1 MGVCLLNTRQYAAA
15 RTYYKKAELNA
26 LNLQDSVNVAY
37 LMLQIGISYS
47 NTQNTANAILYTHNA
62 LKYDPNLH
70 RQQLDSARYYLKKAS
85 VSTDDSE
92 KLQAQYYKQLYQIA
106 ELKKDYQSALNHYK
120 KYTTYITDYQLNKT
134 EERIDNIVNRHH
146 QKKWQRENRR
156 LVRQRMLLV
165 NGSLVLALQLKQQAT

>member
-1 MGVCLLNTRQYAAA
+1 M
-15 RTYYKKAELNA
+15 
-26 LNLQDSVNVAY
+26 
-37 LMLQIGISYS
+37 
-47 NTQNTANAILYTHNA
+47 
-62 LKYDPNLH
+62 
-70 RQQLDSARYYLKKAS
+70 
-85 VSTDDSE
+85 STDDSE

-165 NGSLVLALQLKQQAT
+165 NGSLVLALLFILLATYIGILLKKDGKNT

>member
-1 MGVCLLNTRQYAAA
+1 MIRIRSFRNRV
-15 RTYYKKAELNA
+15 
-26 LNLQDSVNVAY
+26 
-37 LMLQIGISYS
+37 ISFLSEIY
-47 NTQNTANAILYTHNA
+47 
-62 LKYDPNLH
+62 LH

-134 EERIDNIVNRHH
+134 EERIDNIVNRHPT
-146 QKKWQRENRR
+146 KR
-156 LVRQRMLLV
+156 
-165 NGSLVLALQLKQQAT
+165 NGNAKTAGWSASACYWSTVASFWLYFLYY